1 MQKRMFLDYFKQ
13 MKEQDILNMFFLV
26 CLAISLIAFMVMLMI
41 MLARYK
47 FSLLQFVVGIIPIV
61 LFSVLYIIS
70 NKFLS

>member
-26 CLAISLIAFMVMLMI
+26 CFAISLIAFMVMLMI

-47 FSLLQFVVGIIPIV
+47 FSMLQFVVGIIPIV

>member
-1 MQKRMFLDYFKQ
+1 MQKRMFLDYIKQ